1 MCHLIQR
8 QRFKMDLEHVE
19 NRSFLW
25 ILPLNFSFVPS
36 RSHLNQRLHSLYR
49 VLSWKLNKFSK
60 DIEELDLSFEGSEAR
75 CSVKRSYSVGVSLDF
90 RVDPEM
96 CLLFNFYKTYFCQK
110 TSSHI
115 RVRTRIHFETD
126 KG

>member
-1 MCHLIQR
+1 
-8 QRFKMDLEHVE
+8 MDLEHVE

-60 DIEELDLSFEGSEAR
+60 DIEELDLGFEGSEAR
-75 CSVKRSYSVGVSLDF
+75 CSVKRSYFVGVSLNF
-90 RVDPEM
+90 RVDPVM
-96 CLLFNFYKTYFCQK
+96 
-110 TSSHI
+110 SS
-115 RVRTRIHFETD
+115 TFT
-126 KG
+126 KPK